1 MKKFTILALFAI
13 IGTSVAA
20 HQFSGLTTTA
30 GGYSTYD
37 ADHVNAEGPAPT
49 RRSFPPAPVA
59 GWASGTILRSRVQT
73 SIASG
78 G

>member
-1 MKKFTILALFAI
+1 MKKFTLLALLAI

-49 RRSFPPAPVA
+49 GHGVYVA
-59 GWASGTILRSRVQT
+59 VLDTGLVPYYAN
-73 SIASG
+73 
-78 G
+78 